1 MSYTPTFQEGDLMSA
16 VNLVSKLSMFDEH
29 WLWQEWALMLPILSP
44 NGGLALPY
52 PPALQPTTVKT
63 SVLKMC

>member
-29 WLWQEWALMLPILSP
+29 WLWQEGALMPPIL
-44 NGGLALPY
+44 
-52 PPALQPTTVKT
+52 
-63 SVLKMC
+63 